1 MAEGGEGFRPS
12 WEDSEEL
19 RNLMHLCLMDKDV
32 KAIEDSSEA
41 IKFAAQGKGT
51 NNLMAKSLFIK
62 IKAMERLGEFVEV
75 LPFAV
80 LCKHLRPKC
89 EKTLRTLTRVKE
101 KINKMIREDERVANQ
116 ILIRMVAC
124 GKEEMERG
132 RFELALDHFSELL
145 ELLYF
150 KIVPGVLLMRAECLL
165 KLGRHKEAKESC
177 EKVLV
182 YESNNKIARKL
193 MQQISEKLKNLDGT
207 KEEKAV
213 CTVGKKK
220 ADDRKEY
227 KSTKT
232 SSSQEDTPGPEDSQ
246 DDEATQGLKIKVKEK
261 SESAAE
267 ERKKVVPSASE
278 TADKIKVKSKESK
291 GKKMKPKG
299 EKQKAECASSSGET
313 SQPKIKIPSHDDVSG
328 EESSQSTSSVARDTS
343 ISLENANKG
352 TSGKTAASISSP
364 TSTVKALDVDEDDS
378 SGGFTVVVYSHRRR
392 SSRSAK
398 ANSGKQPLPP
408 YNQVERQPLQETRGS
423 SETSLALQGVAQ
435 SNLKQGIS
443 HPADNEKKTVEN
455 HSLICKPD
463 SAARPTSNATSM
475 RATAVPT
482 QTSGQK
488 LTMIDS
494 KSSQKTPYQG
504 LPNVDSDQESCSN
517 ALPKGVVVACDH
529 FLRGSSPQAS
539 KVCAACKQPGNP
551 SRLRYAVWNRVYWQ
565 EIRPFPAFMVPP
577 KANLDLCRHFNPY
590 KRCANE
596 SCSFPHGQVESAMWT
611 MERKFVLPTPRQI
624 FEAEQS
630 RRVQSISTEVLSNAK
645 QMTDTKEKGSV
656 AYPSMSLSSL
666 NEFPALGGL
675 TSEST
680 APKIPNSSARITPM
694 EVTSGQSIIP
704 PSKIITAENTG
715 KTPISASSTKP
726 LVLPQSRN
734 ETSLESVTPV
744 PSTAWVQSSDPSG
757 KSTASLLFSAPPSE
771 KNSLLPP
778 RTNTEQSPQSF
789 NNYSKLP
796 ENVVVVCMHFLNKR
810 SKAKACKGCE
820 NRSKLMYAVWNEN
833 EKKWQEIRP
842 YPKTVEANVA
852 FTVCRNFSI
861 HGSCLQT
868 QCSFAHGTEEQL
880 MWTLEREGVLPTP
893 RETLTG
899 LPEKTTE
906 NPILPTTH
914 LRYRPSPP
922 GVNNGVYKL
931 CKSYYTRERC
941 RFGRGCIFAH
951 GREELNEWKQE
962 YQRKER
968 EKHIMERQDKEEML
982 ISEILKGSAEN
993 FVSYLEG
1000 VDVSCD
1006 PPDFAVKLQDSKT
1019 YQWTFTLKFKTE
1031 DSGYLQHV
1039 LLLHRHHDVY
1049 QLSEIS
1055 VGSYQ
1060 GNKGCDSY
1068 NLCFSAKLTGYFY
1081 KARQVMSSG
1090 MMRVSLT
1097 VSFRS
1102 SLFGIFDQSVVF
1114 DFGKKPYL
1122 VKKLTADVH
1131 SQSWS
1136 LDPVISHNV
1145 QDATFWDERSVQV
1158 VRFVDQTDEALQRLH
1173 LSRKYSLPVGLQ
1185 IPTENLTRSNYK
1197 EIMHALLYVEER
1209 FMKDEISRYTLSQT
1223 QLHSQW
1229 NIFDEMTGMK
1239 CALENELFGILHLQG
1254 EDALRPDDAAGR
1266 LLYRNV
1272 NSVWLQLSQSVSNKV
1287 YEAPVEKVESECVV
1301 LRMSSKACSDLNL
1314 FDTCDVFVNAQFQLN
1329 RWPICEMHEAV
1340 DRLTP
1345 GQLERLVFPGQRTLT
1360 ASVVNEVT
1368 IRWQW
1373 LLDQR
1378 LNDHQ
1383 KAVIKRIAS
1392 RECNAWPLVVFG
1404 PFGTGKT
1411 FTLNQA
1417 VRLLVQLDKSHRIL
1431 LCTHSNRAADIHVEL
1446 LHKYL
1451 KEQNGTP
1458 ASTPLRIYQ
1467 PMRRLETASQIA
1479 RNYCLIKNGAFLL
1492 PTRENIL
1499 ERRVIITTLS
1509 TSKVLLNLQVFHGFF
1524 THILIDEAAQALEP
1538 ETLTPLV
1545 FAGPETKVVFTGDH
1559 MQMSPE
1565 VYSPYARQLGLEK
1578 SLAER
1583 LFDLYEQ
1590 EEESTKQSN
1599 VLFLTENYR
1608 SNEEI
1613 LKFPSFHFY
1622 GDELVAS
1629 GHNSHPAH
1637 PKYGPLLFFSARGKE
1652 EKEQDNSYVNL
1663 SEVDEV
1669 VKRVKEIANN
1679 WPTEWG
1685 PRKLSDIAVLS
1696 SYRYQVQAIR
1706 NSLRKDRAFKDVK
1719 VDTIHNVQGEE
1730 FRVLFISTVRTF
1742 HTCKPQEDQV
1752 RSSGDDRQ
1760 LYWEFLS
1767 DPKLLNT
1774 AVTRARC
1781 LVAVVGD
1788 PVSLC
1793 TVGKCRLIW
1802 RNFIDRCYQMRGL
1815 YGTTVDQLKKEV
1827 NAAIAS
1833 IQLNPE
1839 AKTFVPKCLPVSEPE
1854 LHTIATEGTNIVTD
1868 QEATEERTEP
1878 ENSISKTKDFHS
1890 NDLQKG
1896 ENEVDFEENEVRKSI
1911 LCNAA
1916 AKKQDQGG
1924 QEEKEEQDGQEGII
1938 DLTATG
1944 NLDIEDLQDIFVDDE
1959 TLHPREIDEII
1970 KAFIEECKR
1979 TRQLQDETASMFQD
1993 SEFPALEASRSK
2005 AVRSHTAEKIQFS
2018 SYNKTEDIS
2027 DLCPQV
2033 VIVNGRVEVRLTNL
2047 GLYKAPSERAQ
2058 KIIASAKEQ
2067 EFFDPSVLKNLL
2079 EKEPDRYVR
2088 CNLRLS
2094 PENPQMGYAVVEDTK
2109 TPDIQIRGR
2118 VRQAFDKDKIVLE
2131 LLNRDK
2137 KSGSNPNENESNVQG
2152 KIFGVLE
2159 HIISPRER
2167 QFVCTP
2173 DYENLVVMFPINKSA
2188 TKMVNLGDK
2197 RCAGLPI
2204 YRMGQN
2210 DRPTKVKIMKREQVL
2225 SGKYLFLVKFL
2236 RWGPEYPYPLGMV
2249 VKALPRGDDFKS
2261 SMEIVYAERGIR
2273 RVFKEDTM
2281 KYVKQTFPPD
2291 WSIPKKEYSD
2301 RPKVGEAFTID
2312 PPNSLDLDDAI
2323 TVEKPTS
2330 STFRIGIHIAD
2341 VSFFVK
2347 PSSPLDEEAFLRCT
2361 SYYPGEEHENI
2372 PMLPRE
2378 LSEGYCSLL
2387 PEKDRLAVSVFV
2399 TLDEEG
2405 RITKGPN
2412 VKRTIVTSCC
2422 RLTYLEAQEIING
2435 NKESTTTVPVK
2446 TAENIRQ
2453 LSSLAQ
2459 KRRRLRLEDRAFDH
2473 WQNNE
2478 SEECFEAH
2486 ELVEEMMLLANEE
2499 IAKMLSAKCPYLA
2512 PLRIQLPPKDHK
2524 LAEWVEMHSKYAT
2537 LSLQYAEIFQNRS
2550 DTSSSLDLLH
2560 REVPA
2565 LKMQRWVWSAIRQA
2579 VVSRDFPKIYQLI
2592 CNEANHPQL
2601 AAMQSRFRRIQSESK
2616 FVCEVDQ
2623 PEENIHH
2630 YSLGMRSY
2638 TQFTSPMRRYMDI
2651 VVHRLLLDGTV
2662 AEDDIAKVCRRSN
2675 YVRDNSRKFERDCK
2689 RIRMA
2694 FKLQERCQET
2704 RVFIESIDHNSVS
2717 LHISKPEDDNLAG
2730 KQKQLVLSHL
2740 NLVSLEPKND
2750 HDLLV
2755 HWKFRKYTAPDANTY
2770 FNELIEANDSG
2781 DSAVVHIPPDDWR
2794 RILNAVRSNDENT
2807 LVVIIKQLES
2817 LLKSTSTLGEV
2828 DKRPESAVSAK
2839 SFEPYKHPH
2848 FGESHSHFSSEPND
2862 HFYEK
2867 KLLLKKYDFFAV
2879 QLCPHMVR
2887 GMLVPEIQLFKVNP
2901 HLNICVEHRKYPR
2914 ESFAHTARHQASRE
2928 HYETIDEYINA
2939 WRPVLAM
2946 EAATEAVKESDGF
2959 VIERVKTVW
2968 KNIKDGTRCLISLPK
2983 SYCKDRQLEFHP
2995 GDLVCARVPYS
3006 DTKFLSSSE
3015 PSQKNKNYSSYCN
3028 QPQLVSD
3035 FWVGHCIVNWA
3046 TRLDKVKEE
3055 QKKKIDITL
3064 DLHQKSSQIPDG
3076 LTNGDEHRCTIELL
3090 HRTLPQRRMYAA
3102 LCTELENSSKLVHA
3116 ICKGE
3121 EPKEENFGMELP
3133 LKVSLEQHGFKS
3145 LNQFQEAA
3153 VKEALSKP
3161 FTLIQG
3167 PPGTGK
3173 TVTGVHIAYW
3183 FTERNERLAPFKNR
3197 EKRAGENEREENG
3210 PKAPAQVIYCGPS
3223 NKAVDVVTEYLMKIP
3238 RLKILR
3244 VYSDLVEQK
3253 EFPIPNALKP
3263 ARATRSDADLK
3274 ITSEKVRSVSLHHV
3288 IRSSVCPHAQDLR
3301 ECEEGFAEARKRSE
3315 KIGEAEVDKY
3325 RKLIGKAERWALE
3338 QSGVQIVL
3346 CTCVTA
3352 GSRRIVT
3359 SCDNVQQCIV
3369 DECGMCMEPES
3380 LVPITCSGARQIV
3393 LIGDHKQLQPVVQDH
3408 VAKSLG
3414 LNVSMF
3420 ERHSKRAKMLRL
3432 QYRMHEGI
3440 CEFPSHAFYDGKL
3453 QTAEVVKLR
3462 ERSPI
3467 PFWPA
3472 MIIQG
3477 KDIPIVFCHVEGQE
3491 ESTRIASAESNEES
3505 KWNQK
3510 EVLKTVHVAKC
3521 IVNQYGK
3528 HVRKSNV
3535 AVLTPYRQQLNEI
3548 SKRLKGAYEEILV
3561 TTITK
3566 SQGSEW
3572 DYVIISLVRSL
3583 KEEEIDPE
3591 PTKTWLQKHLG
3602 FLADEHQ
3609 MNVGL
3614 TRARRGLCIIGNKHL
3629 LSKDKMWAELLQ
3641 HYEKY
3646 HCLVD
3651 EKWPW
3656 Q

>member
-1 MAEGGEGFRPS
+1 
-12 WEDSEEL
+12 
-19 RNLMHLCLMDKDV
+19 
-32 KAIEDSSEA
+32 
-41 IKFAAQGKGT
+41 
-51 NNLMAKSLFIK
+51 
-62 IKAMERLGEFVEV
+62 
-75 LPFAV
+75 
-80 LCKHLRPKC
+80 
-89 EKTLRTLTRVKE
+89 
-101 KINKMIREDERVANQ
+101 
-116 ILIRMVAC
+116 
-124 GKEEMERG
+124 
-132 RFELALDHFSELL
+132 
-145 ELLYF
+145 
-150 KIVPGVLLMRAECLL
+150 
-165 KLGRHKEAKESC
+165 
-177 EKVLV
+177 
-182 YESNNKIARKL
+182 
-193 MQQISEKLKNLDGT
+193 
-207 KEEKAV
+207 
-213 CTVGKKK
+213 
-220 ADDRKEY
+220 
-227 KSTKT
+227 
-232 SSSQEDTPGPEDSQ
+232 
-246 DDEATQGLKIKVKEK
+246 
-261 SESAAE
+261 
-267 ERKKVVPSASE
+267 
-278 TADKIKVKSKESK
+278 
-291 GKKMKPKG
+291 
-299 EKQKAECASSSGET
+299 
-313 SQPKIKIPSHDDVSG
+313 
-328 EESSQSTSSVARDTS
+328 
-343 ISLENANKG
+343 
-352 TSGKTAASISSP
+352 
-364 TSTVKALDVDEDDS
+364 
-378 SGGFTVVVYSHRRR
+378 
-392 SSRSAK
+392 
-398 ANSGKQPLPP
+398 
-408 YNQVERQPLQETRGS
+408 
-423 SETSLALQGVAQ
+423 
-435 SNLKQGIS
+435 
-443 HPADNEKKTVEN
+443 
-455 HSLICKPD
+455 
-463 SAARPTSNATSM
+463 
-475 RATAVPT
+475 
-482 QTSGQK
+482 
-488 LTMIDS
+488 
-494 KSSQKTPYQG
+494 
-504 LPNVDSDQESCSN
+504 
-517 ALPKGVVVACDH
+517 
-529 FLRGSSPQAS
+529 
-539 KVCAACKQPGNP
+539 
-551 SRLRYAVWNRVYWQ
+551 
-565 EIRPFPAFMVPP
+565 
-577 KANLDLCRHFNPY
+577 
-590 KRCANE
+590 
-596 SCSFPHGQVESAMWT
+596 
-611 MERKFVLPTPRQI
+611 
-624 FEAEQS
+624 
-630 RRVQSISTEVLSNAK
+630 
-645 QMTDTKEKGSV
+645 MTDTKEKGSV

-715 KTPISASSTKP
+715 KTPISASSTNP

-810 SKAKACKGCE
+810 IKAKACKGCE
-820 NRSKLMYAVWNEN
+820 NRSKLMYAVWNDN
-833 EKKWQEIRP
+833 KKKWQEIRP
-842 YPKTVEANVA
+842 YPERVTANVA
-852 FTVCRNFSI
+852 FTVCRYFSM
-861 HGSCLQT
+861 HGFCLRP

-880 MWTLEREGVLPTP
+880 MWTLEREGALRTP

-899 LPEKTTE
+899 LPERTTE
-906 NPILPTTH
+906 NPSLPTTH

-922 GVNNGVYKL
+922 GVTNGAYKL
-931 CKSYYTRERC
+931 CQSYYTREWC
-941 RFGRGCIFAH
+941 RFGRGCTFAH
-951 GREELNEWKQE
+951 GKEELSEWEQE
-962 YQRKER
+962 YRRKER
-968 EKHIMERQDKEEML
+968 EKHIKERQDKEEML
-982 ISEILKGSAEN
+982 TSEILKGSAEDL
-993 FVSYLEG
+993 VSDLDG

-1006 PPDFAVKLQDSKT
+1006 PPDFAVKLQDSNT
-1019 YQWTFTLKFKTE
+1019 FQWTFTLMFKAE

-1068 NLCFSAKLTGYFY
+1068 NLCFNAKLTGYFY
-1081 KARQVMSSG
+1081 KAPQVMSSG
-1090 MMRVSLT
+1090 VMRVSLT
-1097 VSFRS
+1097 VSFTS
-1102 SLFGIFDQSVVF
+1102 SLFGVFDQSVVF

-1173 LSRKYSLPVGLQ
+1173 LSRKYSLPVSLQ
-1185 IPTENLTRSNYK
+1185 IPTEKLTRNNYK

-1272 NSVWLQLSQSVSNKV
+1272 NSVWLQLSQGVSNKV

-1345 GQLERLVFPGQRTLT
+1345 GQLERLVFPGQRTPT

-1392 RECNAWPLVVFG
+1392 RECNAPPLVVFG

-1742 HTCKPQEDQV
+1742 HTCKPQEEQV

-1924 QEEKEEQDGQEGII
+1924 QEEKEEQDGQEGEI
-1938 DLTATG
+1938 DLTAPG
-1944 NLDIEDLQDIFVDDE
+1944 NSDIEDLQDIFVDDE

-2067 EFFDPSVLKNLL
+2067 EFFDPFVLKNLL

-2131 LLNRDK
+2131 LLNPDK

-2249 VKALPRGDDFKS
+2249 VKALPRGDDLKS

-2273 RVFKEDTM
+2273 RAFKEDTM

-2405 RITKGPN
+2405 RITEGPN

-2694 FKLQERCQET
+2694 FKLQERCHET
-2704 RVFIESIDHNSVS
+2704 RVFIESIDHNSVRV
-2717 LHISKPEDDNLAG
+2717 HISKPEDDNLAG

-2755 HWKFRKYTAPDANTY
+2755 HWKFRKYTAPDADSY
-2770 FNELIEANDSG
+2770 FNEPIGANDSG

-2807 LVVIIKQLES
+2807 LVEIIKQLEAQ
-2817 LLKSTSTLGEV
+2817 LKSTSTLGEV

-2839 SFEPYKHPH
+2839 SFEPYRPPH
-2848 FGESHSHFSSEPND
+2848 SGEAHSHCSSEPND

-3133 LKVSLEQHGFKS
+3133 LKVSLVQHGFKS

-3153 VKEALSKP
+3153 VNEALSKP

-3173 TVTGVHIAYW
+3173 TVTGVHIAYG
-3183 FTERNERLAPFKNR
+3183 FTERNKRLPPFKKR
-3197 EKRAGENEREENG
+3197 EKRAGKNENEETG
-3210 PKAPAQVIYCGPS
+3210 PAQVIYCGPS

-3238 RLKILR
+3238 SLKILR
-3244 VYSDLVEQK
+3244 VYSDQVEQK
-3253 EFPIPNALKP
+3253 EFPVPNTLKP
-3263 ARATRSDADLK
+3263 ARATRSDADLR
-3274 ITSEKVRSVSLHHV
+3274 ITSEKVKSVSLHHV
-3288 IRSSVCPHAQDLR
+3288 IRSSVCPHAQGL
-3301 ECEEGFAEARKRSE
+3301 EKCENGFAKAKKRGE
-3315 KIGEAEVDKY
+3315 KINEADVDEY
-3325 RKLIGKAERWALE
+3325 RKLIGQAERWAL
-3338 QSGVQIVL
+3338 QHSGVQIVL

-3352 GSRRIVT
+3352 GSPRIVT

-3369 DECGMCMEPES
+3369 DECSMCMEPES
-3380 LVPITCSGARQIV
+3380 LVPITCSGARQVV

-3420 ERHSKRAKMLRL
+3420 ERHSKRATMLGL
-3432 QYRMHEGI
+3432 QYRMHEAI
-3440 CEFPSHAFYDGKL
+3440 CEFPSNTFYDGKL
-3453 QTAEVVKLR
+3453 QTADVVKNR
-3462 ERSPI
+3462 EPSPI
-3467 PFWPA
+3467 TFWPA
-3472 MIIQG
+3472 RVSQK

-3491 ESTRIASAESNEES
+3491 QSTRIASPESNQES
-3505 KWNQK
+3505 KWNEK
-3510 EVLKTVHVAKC
+3510 EVLKTVKVAKY
-3521 IVNQYGK
+3521 IGK
-3528 HVRKSNV
+3528 HVGKSNV

-3548 SKRLKGAYEEILV
+3548 SKLLKGADKEILV
-3561 TTITK
+3561 TTVTK

-3583 KEEEIDPE
+3583 KEDEIDPE

-3629 LSKDKMWAELLQ
+3629 LRKDKMWEKLLK
-3641 HYEKY
+3641 HYEKN

-3656 Q
+3656 